1 MSTSYQQTLVK
12 RLTEERLE
20 SYLTATGGDVA
31 ASIRLYDWNAF
42 AGASLLA
49 DLGRLEVLFRNAVDQ
64 SLRDYGD
71 SRGWPEPW
79 HRRRALFE
87 GRSRA
92 REWSDIEKA
101 ERRAASKQ
109 RRSPGRRVKVLTELS
124 FGFWRHLC
132 AARYLTTL
140 WVPAIAAAFPHHP
153 DPGDPNQIRA
163 DVCDRMQRLHYL
175 RNLIAHHE
183 PIHRRNLER
192 DHAEMLAIIGWICKD
207 CHIWAKTASRTT
219 AILATRP

>member
-92 REWSDIEKA
+92 RE
-101 ERRAASKQ
+101 
-109 RRSPGRRVKVLTELS
+109 
-124 FGFWRHLC
+124 
-132 AARYLTTL
+132 
-140 WVPAIAAAFPHHP
+140 
-153 DPGDPNQIRA
+153 
-163 DVCDRMQRLHYL
+163 
-175 RNLIAHHE
+175 
-183 PIHRRNLER
+183 
-192 DHAEMLAIIGWICKD
+192 
-207 CHIWAKTASRTT
+207 
-219 AILATRP
+219 

>member
-92 REWSDIEKA
+92 REWSDIEKRSD
-101 ERRAASKQ
+101 ERPASSAAARAA
-109 RRSPGRRVKVLTELS
+109 
-124 FGFWRHLC
+124 
-132 AARYLTTL
+132 
-140 WVPAIAAAFPHHP
+140 
-153 DPGDPNQIRA
+153 
-163 DVCDRMQRLHYL
+163 
-175 RNLIAHHE
+175 
-183 PIHRRNLER
+183 
-192 DHAEMLAIIGWICKD
+192 
-207 CHIWAKTASRTT
+207 ASRSS
-219 AILATRP
+219 PN

>member
-20 SYLTATGGDVA
+20 SYLTATGGEVA

-101 ERRAASKQ
+101 ER
-109 RRSPGRRVKVLTELS
+109 
-124 FGFWRHLC
+124 
-132 AARYLTTL
+132 
-140 WVPAIAAAFPHHP
+140 
-153 DPGDPNQIRA
+153 
-163 DVCDRMQRLHYL
+163 
-175 RNLIAHHE
+175 
-183 PIHRRNLER
+183 
-192 DHAEMLAIIGWICKD
+192 DHAEMLAVIGWICKD
-207 CHIWAKTASRTT
+207 CNIWAKTASRTT